1 MTANA
6 GETLEFKTELKQLLH
21 LITHSLYS
29 NKKIVLREL
38 VSNASDA
45 IHKLRF
51 NSLDSGD
58 LLGDDKDFRI
68 VIDPDPVAGTLTI
81 RDNGIGMSRQAVIEN
96 LGTVARSGTKAFL
109 EKVREAGEAKTRPDL
124 IGQFGVGFYSSYMI
138 ADTVEVITRQAGDPV
153 DAATRWTSDGQ
164 GEFTVVAT
172 EKVGRGTD
180 VILHLKDSEKK
191 EFTNTYELREIV
203 RQFSDFLET
212 PIYLVEMRTPEEE
225 EEDEPAEGEEAKAEE
240 TEEEKPEK
248 APPVPVRTEV
258 QVNTQKALWLRPKSE
273 VTPEEYQGFYQQIG
287 QDMNKPARVIHYAAE
302 GRHEYRVLLFV
313 PSERPYWF
321 DMSEREHGP
330 RLYIQRVLIMEHCK
344 ELLPRYLRFVT
355 GLVDCSDLPLNIS
368 REILQHNDTLEA
380 IRKDLIREIFKAL
393 RDLRESELPAYE
405 TFFKGFGTTL
415 KEGVREDHENREKVA
430 DLLLYPSLNTPVG
443 EHTTL
448 ERYIA
453 AMPEGQ
459 KDIYYLTGDS
469 DAMLRASPKLEA
481 YRAKGRDV
489 LFMIDAVD
497 EYILP
502 SLSTFKGKSL
512 RSADSEKAAE
522 EVASPP
528 PEPGEFAPLLDHLKK
543 ELTEVSDVRLSSRLI
558 DSPACLVTPSGGM
571 SGHLERLLDRMG
583 QGDRPKTKR
592 ILELN
597 AGHAAVLG
605 IKKIFEANAEDV
617 RVAAN
622 ARLLVDQ
629 AMLADGSPVEDL
641 AGMAKRLG
649 DLIARDAR

>member
-1 MTANA
+1 MAT
-6 GETLEFKTELKQLLH
+6 ETLEFKTELKQLLH

-51 NSLDSGD
+51 DSLDRGE
-58 LLGDDKDFRI
+58 LLGDDKDFKI
-68 VIDPDPVAGTLTI
+68 VITPDEASGTLTI
-81 RDNGIGMSRQAVIEN
+81 SDNGIGMSRQGVIEN

-109 EKVREAGEAKTRPDL
+109 EKVREAGENKSRPDL

-138 ADTVEVITRQAGDPV
+138 ADKVEVLSRQAGDPA
-153 DAATRWTSDGQ
+153 DAATRWVSDGQ
-164 GEFTVVAT
+164 GEFTV
-172 EKVGRGTD
+172 EKASRAGRGTD

-191 EFTNTYELREIV
+191 EFTSPFEIREIV

-212 PIYLVEMRTPEEE
+212 PIYLVETKVPEADDDESAEE
-225 EEDEPAEGEEAKAEE
+225 GDKKEAPAE
-240 TEEEKPEK
+240 
-248 APPVPVRTEV
+248 PVRTET
-258 QVNTQKALWLRPKSE
+258 QINTQKALWLRSKSE
-273 VTPEEYQGFYQQIG
+273 VTEEEYAGFHQQITH
-287 QDMNKPARVIHYAAE
+287 DPTKPARVIHYAAE
-302 GRHEYRVLLFV
+302 GRHEYKVLLFI
-313 PSERPYWF
+313 PAERPFWF

-344 ELLPRYLRFVT
+344 ELLPRYLRFVS

-380 IRKDLIREIFKAL
+380 IRKDLVKEVFKSL
-393 RDLRESELPAYE
+393 RDLRESDLPGFQKFY
-405 TFFKGFGTTL
+405 KGFGTVL
-415 KEGVREDHENREKVA
+415 KEGVREDWENREKVA
-430 DLLLYPSLNTPVG
+430 ELQLYHSLNTPAG
-443 EHTTL
+443 EQTTL
-448 ERYIA
+448 DRYIA
-453 AMPEGQ
+453 AMPEEQ
-459 KDIYYLTGDS
+459 KDIYYITGDS
-469 DAMLRASPKLEA
+469 EAMLRASPKLEA

-489 LFMIDAVD
+489 LFMTDAVD

-502 SLSTFKGKSL
+502 SLSTYKGKSL
-512 RSADSEKAAE
+512 RSVDSEKAAE
-522 EVASPP
+522 DVASPP
-528 PEPGEFAPLLDHLKK
+528 AEPGDFAPLLEHLKK
-543 ELTEVSDVRLSSRLI
+543 SLGEVSDVRLSSRLV
-558 DSPACLVTPSGGM
+558 DSPACLVTPAGGM

-583 QGDRPKTKR
+583 QSDRPKTKR

-597 AGHAAVLG
+597 ATHPA
-605 IKKIFEANAEDV
+605 
-617 RVAAN
+617 VAALRRMFESDSSDARVVDN

-629 AMLADGSPVEDL
+629 ATLADGALVEDL

>member
-1 MTANA
+1 
-6 GETLEFKTELKQLLH
+6 
-21 LITHSLYS
+21 
-29 NKKIVLREL
+29 
-38 VSNASDA
+38 
-45 IHKLRF
+45 
-51 NSLDSGD
+51 
-58 LLGDDKDFRI
+58 
-68 VIDPDPVAGTLTI
+68 
-81 RDNGIGMSRQAVIEN
+81 
-96 LGTVARSGTKAFL
+96 
-109 EKVREAGEAKTRPDL
+109 
-124 IGQFGVGFYSSYMI
+124 
-138 ADTVEVITRQAGDPV
+138 
-153 DAATRWTSDGQ
+153 
-164 GEFTVVAT
+164 
-172 EKVGRGTD
+172 
-180 VILHLKDSEKK
+180 
-191 EFTNTYELREIV
+191 
-203 RQFSDFLET
+203 
-212 PIYLVEMRTPEEE
+212 
-225 EEDEPAEGEEAKAEE
+225 
-240 TEEEKPEK
+240 
-248 APPVPVRTEV
+248 
-258 QVNTQKALWLRPKSE
+258 
-273 VTPEEYQGFYQQIG
+273 
-287 QDMNKPARVIHYAAE
+287 
-302 GRHEYRVLLFV
+302 
-313 PSERPYWF
+313 
-321 DMSEREHGP
+321 MSEREHGP